1 MHFQPGDIRGEIRK
15 RSHSFLDG
23 LSNFIKIRFERERS
37 IEKRILKLI
46 GKVEG
51 VSEREAARQ

>member
-1 MHFQPGDIRGEIRK
+1 MHFQPGDIRDEIGK
-15 RSHSFLDG
+15 WSHPFLDG
-23 LSNFIKIRFERERS
+23 LSNFIKIRFKRERS

-51 VSEREAARQ
+51 VSEREAAGQ

>member
-15 RSHSFLDG
+15 RSHSFLDR
-23 LSNFIKIRFERERS
+23 LSNFIKIRFKRERS

-51 VSEREAARQ
+51 VSEREAAGQ